1 MKLTENTLR
10 EMVKEILKE
19 DEMPFPP
26 PPDQES
32 VESAEQS
39 LDHDQDIIE
48 FFENEDACNEG
59 CDDED
64 VIMGED
70 DVSEDLD
77 LNAIV
82 QEEISR
88 YIKKKYKL

>member
-10 EMVKEILKE
+10 DMVKEILKE
-19 DEMPFPP
+19 EEPFLPFPAA
-26 PPDQES
+26 PDQES
-32 VESAEQS
+32 VKSAEQS

-88 YIKKKYKL
+88 YIKKKI

>member
-10 EMVKEILKE
+10 DMVKEILKKE
-19 DEMPFPP
+19 DSFLPFPAA
-26 PPDQES
+26 PDEES
-32 VESAEQS
+32 VKSAEQS
-39 LDHDQDIIE
+39 LNHDQDIIE

-64 VIMGED
+64 VIMSED
-70 DVSEDLD
+70 DVNEDLD

-82 QEEISR
+82 QEEILR
-88 YIKKKYKL
+88 YTQKKK